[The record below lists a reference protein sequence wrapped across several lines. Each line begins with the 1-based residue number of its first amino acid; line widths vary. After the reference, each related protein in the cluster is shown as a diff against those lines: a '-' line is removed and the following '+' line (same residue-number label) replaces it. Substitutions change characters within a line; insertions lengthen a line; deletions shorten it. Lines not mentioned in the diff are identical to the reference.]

1 MYDIGIDLGTSAVKL
16 LLVSD
21 DGHVVSTVSRP
32 YPVSYPHPGWSEQAP
47 EDWWQAVCSG
57 VPELI
62 AGSGI
67 DAAEVAGI
75 GTAGQ
80 MHGLVALDADG
91 NVIRP
96 CILWNDGRTAAET
109 EHLNQTVGK
118 DFLLQHTGNI
128 AVAGF
133 TAPKILWMKEHE
145 PELFAKIR
153 KIMLPKDYI
162 NYRLTGCFA
171 TDYSDAGGT
180 LLLDVEHKCWSP
192 EMLEICGLTEEQMP
206 ALHDSFDII
215 GHLTPEAAAALGLIE
230 TVTVIAGAGD
240 NAAAAVGTGCLSEG
254 QCNISLGTSGTVFL
268 PSEGFKHDPTGAVH
282 AFGHAAGGFHL
293 MGCMLS
299 AASCLKWWVEEI
311 NGSKDYNGL
320 QDAVPADLLGRN
332 PVLFL
337 PYLMGERA
345 PHNDPAAR
353 SAFVGMSM
361 DTGRAEM
368 TLAVLE
374 GVAFGLKDIM
384 ESARAMGVSVDSST
398 LCGGGA
404 ASPLWRKVLANVL
417 NIRLEIPAE
426 EQGPGLGGALLS
438 AYARGAWSS
447 LEEAAA
453 ACIHIAETVEPD
465 PALAGLY
472 EAKYKRFRKLY
483 PALRALF
490 AETE

>member
-1 MYDIGIDLGTSAVKL
+1 
-16 LLVSD
+16 
-21 DGHVVSTVSRP
+21 
-32 YPVSYPHPGWSEQAP
+32 
-47 EDWWQAVCSG
+47 
-57 VPELI
+57 
-62 AGSGI
+62 
-67 DAAEVAGI
+67 
-75 GTAGQ
+75 
-80 MHGLVALDADG
+80 
-91 NVIRP
+91 
-96 CILWNDGRTAAET
+96 
-109 EHLNQTVGK
+109 
-118 DFLLQHTGNI
+118 
-128 AVAGF
+128 
-133 TAPKILWMKEHE
+133 
-145 PELFAKIR
+145 
-153 KIMLPKDYI
+153 
-162 NYRLTGCFA
+162 
-171 TDYSDAGGT
+171 
-180 LLLDVEHKCWSP
+180 
-192 EMLEICGLTEEQMP
+192 MLEVCGLHKEQMP
-206 ALHDSFDII
+206 ALHGSFDII
-215 GHLTPEAAAALGLIE
+215 GHLTPEAAAALGLSE
-230 TVTVIAGAGD
+230 AVTVIAGAGD

-320 QDAVPADLLGRN
+320 QDAVPADLPGRN

-353 SAFVGMSM
+353 SAFVGMTM

-384 ESARAMGVSVDSST
+384 ESARAMGVVVDSST

-453 ACIHIAETVEPD
+453 ACVHIAETVEPD
-465 PALAGLY
+465 RELAERY
-472 EAKYKRFRKLY
+472 EAKYRRFRKLY